1 MMNNFTD
8 KSFKCRFPCNIQ
20 IDGRFNMY
28 DLNGHI
34 TTNDSTCSILDL
46 ELLVRF
52 HDFHFIICK

>member
-8 KSFKCRFPCNIQ
+8 KIFKCRFPCNIE

-34 TTNDSTCSILDL
+34 TTNDS
-46 ELLVRF
+46 
-52 HDFHFIICK
+52 ICNISGSRTFGKVS